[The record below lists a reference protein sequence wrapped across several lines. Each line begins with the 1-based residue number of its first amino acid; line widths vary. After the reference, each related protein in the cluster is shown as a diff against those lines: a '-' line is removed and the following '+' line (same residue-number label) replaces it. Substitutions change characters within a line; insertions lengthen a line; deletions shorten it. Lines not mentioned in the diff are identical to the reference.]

1 MCRFCEEEKGSRVE
15 IVTKLDDKGN
25 IIGEEIFSRNTDK
38 LIVFTDGL
46 FDGVYIE
53 DGELVGWLENADLDP
68 SYSYSTKINYCPMCG
83 RELNKGNKK

>member
-25 IIGEEIFSRNTDK
+25 ILGEEVFSRNTDK

-53 DGELVGWLENADLDP
+53 DGELVGWIEDAYLDANS
-68 SYSYSTKINYCPMCG
+68 SYSIKINYCPMCG
-83 RELNKGNKK
+83 RELNKPQQK